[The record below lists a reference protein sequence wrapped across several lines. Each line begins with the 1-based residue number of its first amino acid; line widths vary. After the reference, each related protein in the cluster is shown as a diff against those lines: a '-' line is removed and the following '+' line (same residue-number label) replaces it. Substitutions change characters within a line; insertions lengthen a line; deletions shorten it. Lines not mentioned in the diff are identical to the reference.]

1 MKIYMRKI
9 GMIRPDVNPKNS
21 SLNLGIDWSI
31 EYYDTDQNQIRF
43 DIILKSLEE
52 FRLDFKI
59 EGVVE
64 LSTFEEFIQEDVSQL
79 IFHQA
84 CSVLMD
90 MISLTRES
98 THVLSNPEAISGFG
112 SEHISGTL
120 FN

>member
-1 MKIYMRKI
+1 M
-9 GMIRPDVNPKNS
+9 
-21 SLNLGIDWSI
+21 
-31 EYYDTDQNQIRF
+31 
-43 DIILKSLEE
+43 
-52 FRLDFKI
+52 
-59 EGVVE
+59 E
-64 LSTFEEFIQEDVSQL
+64 LSTFEKFIQEDVSQL

-98 THVLSNPEAISGFG
+98 SHILSNSEAISDFG

>member
-1 MKIYMRKI
+1 MKIYMQKI
-9 GMIRPDVNPKNS
+9 GMIRPDVNPKNL
-21 SLNLGIDWSI
+21 SLNLNIDWSV

-43 DIILKSLEE
+43 NIILKSYEE
-52 FRLDFKI
+52 FSLDFKI

-64 LSTFEEFIQEDVSQL
+64 LSPFEEFIQEDVSQL

-84 CSVLMD
+84 CSVLMN

-98 THVLSNPEAISGFG
+98 THILPSQEEILSFG